1 MKFNGVTLFLV
12 ALFTLVLMMISPEGR
27 NLQSS
32 PQSQISTPPGPIDK
46 LRDQENHRDWGGCWK
61 CW

>member
-12 ALFTLVLMMISPEGR
+12 ALFTLVLIMISSEGR

-32 PQSQISTPPGPIDK
+32 PQSQISTPPGMIASEY
-46 LRDQENHRDWGGCWK
+46 LY
-61 CW
+61 